1 MLQKLLPTFQIP
13 KWDLRPIENKC
24 AQMFIAALFAIAK
37 RWNKPKYPS
46 ADEWANRYTDTHS
59 HTGVLLRYNIEQKT
73 DICYSVNEP

>member
-24 AQMFIAALFAIAK
+24 AQMFIAALFIIAK
-37 RWNKPKYPS
+37 RWKKPKYPS
-46 ADEWANRYTDTHS
+46 TDEWVNKYTDTHS
-59 HTGVLLRYNIEQKT
+59 QLGVLLSYNKEQNT

>member
-1 MLQKLLPTFQIP
+1 
-13 KWDLRPIENKC
+13 
-24 AQMFIAALFAIAK
+24 MFIAALFAIAK

>member
-24 AQMFIAALFAIAK
+24 AQMFIAALFIIAK
-37 RWNKPKYPS
+37 RWKKPKYPS
-46 ADEWANRYTDTHS
+46 TDEWVNKYTDTHS
-59 HTGVLLRYNIEQKT
+59 QLGVLFSYNKEQNT